1 MYVPPLHSSP
11 GGATDVIIS
20 NSFPRSTWQEAT
32 SQERRPAIREITEVV
47 VGIFCLLCLFRGRNI
62 KLVMN
67 MSGHQFTWG
76 PVISFSKDTFK
87 QIFCI

>member
-11 GGATDVIIS
+11 GGATDVMIS

-32 SQERRPAIREITEVV
+32 SHERRPAIREITEVV
-47 VGIFCLLCLFRGRNI
+47 VGIFCLLSLFRGNI

-67 MSGHQFTWG
+67 MSGHQVTWG
-76 PVISFSKDTFK
+76 LVRHQDQLKSELQSDSN
-87 QIFCI
+87 